1 MPIVLESGSF
11 TLLEPSGPVQAC
23 NGIAL
28 PLPLLQSI
36 NYMHRSYFHHFLCF
50 GPTGPDLLW
59 LTTSLVVFVK
69 FCFTITFYVVH
80 LVAMETYPT
89 CVRQTGTSL
98 GAVMGS
104 SMGILGPYIVY
115 LVSKHTRARP
125 WCQPVVTTQRWT
137 GVKP

>member
-1 MPIVLESGSF
+1 MLNSRDRNKLHLINKITINIITYYSQLITCIDLTF
-11 TLLEPSGPVQAC
+11 TMYCVTA
-23 NGIAL
+23 
-28 PLPLLQSI
+28 
-36 NYMHRSYFHHFLCF
+36 
-50 GPTGPDLLW
+50 PTGPDLEL
-59 LTTSLVVFVK
+59 LTTGLVAFVK

-115 LVSKHTRARP
+115 LVSKRTWARQ
-125 WCQPVVTTQRWT
+125 WFQPVIMPQRWT
-137 GVKP
+137 RVKPCVLPN

>member
-1 MPIVLESGSF
+1 MVLTE
-11 TLLEPSGPVQAC
+11 
-23 NGIAL
+23 
-28 PLPLLQSI
+28 
-36 NYMHRSYFHHFLCF
+36 
-50 GPTGPDLLW
+50 PDLVW

-115 LVSKHTRARP
+115 LVSKHTRARQ
-125 WCQPVVTTQRWT
+125 WFQPVIMAQRWT
-137 GVKP
+137 RVKPSVLDKLISRNEILLNPIIAQLVNNFPPCAEKNANYRLHLNLQYRLA

>member
-1 MPIVLESGSF
+1 MTRVGSQRHSKKKRNNNQLIICTDLNF
-11 TLLEPSGPVQAC
+11 TTYCVTA
-23 NGIAL
+23 
-28 PLPLLQSI
+28 
-36 NYMHRSYFHHFLCF
+36 
-50 GPTGPDLLW
+50 PTEPDLVW

-98 GAVMGS
+98 GAVLGS

-115 LVSKHTRARP
+115 LVSKNTWTRQ
-125 WCQPVVTTQRWT
+125 WFQLVIMNQRLT
-137 GVKP
+137 RVKP

>member
-1 MPIVLESGSF
+1 MLNPRYTNKLRLINKITINIITYYSHLIICIDF
-11 TLLEPSGPVQAC
+11 TFTTYCVMAS
-23 NGIAL
+23 
-28 PLPLLQSI
+28 
-36 NYMHRSYFHHFLCF
+36 
-50 GPTGPDLLW
+50 TGHDLVW

-80 LVAMETYPT
+80 LIAMETYPT

-115 LVSKHTRARP
+115 LVSKHTQLS
-125 WCQPVVTTQRWT
+125 QPVITTKRWT
-137 GVKP
+137 RVKPCVLPK